1 MDFNSMGSLDAQN
14 KVAKFGID
22 TSKGE
27 LKAATIRTTAPFLD
41 LLAHVSEKM
50 GVSRQ
55 AFMSKLIEQMASE
68 AVADYL
74 AGYASYMG
82 IEDIDGSMFLE
93 GGDAV
98 DNELLNKFIG
108 QVDDNLFRMR
118 LDAEGVNALPSD
130 HPLKVEYFKKYIK
143 PNLQNMIITPKVE
156 TK

>member
-14 KVAKFGID
+14 EVSKFGID
-22 TSKGE
+22 TSTGE
-27 LKAATIRTTAPFLD
+27 LKPASIRTTAPYLE

-55 AFMSKLIEQMASE
+55 SFMSKLIEQMASE

-98 DNELLNKFIG
+98 DTELLNKFVA
-108 QVDDNLFRMR
+108 QVDNNLLRMR
-118 LDAEGVNALPSD
+118 LNSEGVNALPSD
-130 HPLKVEYFKKYIK
+130 HPLKVEYFEKHVK
-143 PNLQNMIITPKVE
+143 PTLQTMTITPKVE
-156 TK
+156 IK

>member
-14 KVAKFGID
+14 EVTKFGID
-22 TSKGE
+22 TSTGE
-27 LKAATIRTTAPFLD
+27 LKAATIRTTAPFLE
-41 LLAHVSEKM
+41 LLAHISEKM

-55 AFMSKLIEQMASE
+55 SFMSKLIEQMASE

-98 DNELLNKFIG
+98 DTELLNKFIA
-108 QVDDNLFRMR
+108 QVEDKLFQMR
-118 LDAEGVNALPSD
+118 LNAEGVNALPSD
-130 HPLKVEYFKKYIK
+130 NPLKVEHFEKYIK
-143 PNLQNMIITPKVE
+143 PKLQTMTITPKVE